1 MQVDSS
7 CFTDRDV
14 LLQNLADICESEASL
29 ALRTQSLAAFTD
41 VLRVYG
47 GLPVKSAD
55 SIKRKDVARLQVFV
69 NDIAKTDPLTTASKG
84 KASKKLAESTEIAVL
99 KSGVRLHCSALTITR
114 VELM

>member
-1 MQVDSS
+1 M
-7 CFTDRDV
+7 

-69 NDIAKTDPLTTASKG
+69 KDIAETDPLSNACKG
-84 KASKKLAESTEIAVL
+84 KTSKKLAGSTEIVML
-99 KSGVRLHCSALTITR
+99 KSGVQLNCLALIIIR
-114 VELM
+114 VEMM